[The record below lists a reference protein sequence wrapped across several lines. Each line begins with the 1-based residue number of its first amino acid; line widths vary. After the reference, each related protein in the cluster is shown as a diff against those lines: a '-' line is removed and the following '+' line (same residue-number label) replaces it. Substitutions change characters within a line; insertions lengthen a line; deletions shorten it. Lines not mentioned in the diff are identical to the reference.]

1 MYHPQTTEAP
11 WKDSRNG
18 FLSKSVAQVYP
29 NYPGP
34 GPKKKRAKRWR
45 SIKRPMRD
53 AIPSIWADH
62 FKHFRLQKRNT
73 TQVTKRYLSSGE
85 KICDSSFTPS
95 CSESWLR
102 KHYLHEWTLFSA
114 LLDFSQDCFLTPE
127 KNFFWLHW
135 PLRVQIKVT
144 AAESAIPTL
153 ITTYIGLE
161 HCLLKDFGSEIV
173 FKIII
178 GPKKNLLIYG
188 MKFWAAVN
196 FQRYY
201 LFSVSNYDKTPLSK
215 LL

>member
-29 NYPGP
+29 NYPSP

-53 AIPSIWADH
+53 GIPSIWADH

-73 TQVTKRYLSSGE
+73 TQVTERSVILLSSL
-85 KICDSSFTPS
+85 S

-114 LLDFSQDCFLTPE
+114 LINFSQDCFLTPE

-161 HCLLKDFGSEIV
+161 HYLLKDSGSEIV
-173 FKIII
+173 FNILIV
-178 GPKKNLLIYG
+178 PK
-188 MKFWAAVN
+188 
-196 FQRYY
+196 
-201 LFSVSNYDKTPLSK
+201 
-215 LL
+215 